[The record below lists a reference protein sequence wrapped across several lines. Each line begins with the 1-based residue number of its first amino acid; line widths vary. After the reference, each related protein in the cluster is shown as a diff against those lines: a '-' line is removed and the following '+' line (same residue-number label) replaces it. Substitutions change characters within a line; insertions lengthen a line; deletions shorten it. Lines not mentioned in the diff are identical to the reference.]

1 MANPNGIAGWYQI
14 VLGNVPIRK
23 VYLASGIFNATELY
37 RKDTGCESRLSA
49 RPIKMSREMFSQY
62 VTPQL

>member
-14 VLGNVPIRK
+14 VLCDQPTRK

-37 RKDTGCESRLSA
+37 RRDTGCTSRLSA
-49 RPIKMSREMFSQY
+49 RPIKMSREMFDQY